1 MNQYSS
7 RASCNKVGSYI
18 IYDVNANSR
27 EVVGISVN
35 GKLMNFSS
43 TDVSTAKKEFNS
55 IMDGF
60 KDEYVDGVVRRLDS
74 ERFVEGKQD
83 HSINMNSEFSCRK
96 GSSFL
101 RIDREK

>member
-7 RASCNKVGSYI
+7 RASCNKIGSYI

-43 TDVSTAKKEFNS
+43 TDISTAKKEFNS
-55 IMDGF
+55 IMGGF
-60 KDEYVDGVVRRLDS
+60 KDEYVDGAVRRLDS